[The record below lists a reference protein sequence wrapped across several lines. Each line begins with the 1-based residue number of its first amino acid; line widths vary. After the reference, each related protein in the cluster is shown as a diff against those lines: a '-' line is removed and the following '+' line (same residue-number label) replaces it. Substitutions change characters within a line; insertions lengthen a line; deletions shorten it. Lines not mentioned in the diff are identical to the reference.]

1 MASRTFLKLAIVMA
15 AVGCAAQTIT
25 VDVTPS
31 HVRKTIIPNQA
42 QASIAYPKKP
52 SIPPLPNR

>member
-42 QASIAYPKKP
+42 LGAGIDRLSEK
-52 SIPPLPNR
+52 S